1 MRDIVS
7 KYKNYI
13 NSLDIYINSHGG
25 VATNYLSEFLYS
37 CGVNVNW
44 KQNNLKMYQQTAH
57 LSECL
62 DDKTPTIHIYGDYA
76 NAIIS
81 MHRRN
86 YLNINAFKIHYS
98 LSQDFALESFRG
110 KNNRFSLNHFL
121 DKYPDDPIG
130 FKKMKT
136 NFSGLDNVF
145 FLKYPYSLVD
155 LQSAFNFLN
164 INIGLDN
171 FKIKQRSS
179 CYQKQNILPDVQR
192 CIAAYINSTDP
203 IR

>member
-1 MRDIVS
+1 MRNIIS

-25 VATNYLSEFLYS
+25 VATNYLSDFLYS
-37 CGVNVNW
+37 SGFNVNC
-44 KQNNLKMYQQTAH
+44 KNNNLPMYRRTCH

-62 DDKTPTIHIYGDYA
+62 DDKTPTIHIHGDYV

-81 MHRRN
+81 MHKRN
-86 YLNINAFKIHYS
+86 FLKGNAFKIHYS
-98 LSQDFALESFRG
+98 LSQEFALEAFRD
-110 KNNRFSLNHFL
+110 NVHQFSLDHFL
-121 DKYPDDPIG
+121 KKFPDDPIG
-130 FKKMKT
+130 FKKMKN

-145 FLKYPYSLVD
+145 FLKYPYSLAD

-164 INIGLDN
+164 IDIDLNN

-179 CYQKQNILPDVQR
+179 DYRKRISSNQAKLQK
-192 CIAAYINSTDP
+192 CIAKYNTI
-203 IR
+203 